1 MENNFFCTK
10 PVINVLLEPKKS
22 SKVSSQ
28 LIYGEK
34 FQIISR
40 SKNYLKIKNFYDRYI
55 GYIKFNNFRSKY
67 KPTHKVVCLK
77 SRIYLQKKGKT
88 KPSNTFLPFLSEIEI
103 LKAKKNLIMF
113 ENNKWIKRK
122 EVLPIDRKMNDFSRI
137 FKLFLNCPYRWGGK
151 SYMGIDCSALI
162 QMYYKFNRKFF
173 PRDTIDQIKIK
184 KGYKIKKS
192 YSKGD
197 IIFWNG
203 HVAVCLNNR
212 MLIHAYG
219 PRKKVLIMPIKNTIN
234 IIQQTAN
241 LKVKKIYKI

>member
-1 MENNFFCTK
+1 MENNFFCIK

-40 SKNYLKIKNFYDRYI
+40 SKNYI
-55 GYIKFNNFRSKY
+55 
-67 KPTHKVVCLK
+67 
-77 SRIYLQKKGKT
+77 
-88 KPSNTFLPFLSEIEI
+88 
-103 LKAKKNLIMF
+103 
-113 ENNKWIKRK
+113 
-122 EVLPIDRKMNDFSRI
+122 
-137 FKLFLNCPYRWGGK
+137 
-151 SYMGIDCSALI
+151 
-162 QMYYKFNRKFF
+162 
-173 PRDTIDQIKIK
+173 
-184 KGYKIKKS
+184 KIKKS

-219 PRKKVLIMPIKNTIN
+219 PRKKVLIMPIKNAIN

>member
-40 SKNYLKIKNFYDRYI
+40 SKNYIKIKNFFDRYI
-55 GYIKFNNFRSKY
+55 GYIKFNNFRSSY

-137 FKLFLNCPYRWGGK
+137 FKLFLNCPYRW
-151 SYMGIDCSALI
+151 
-162 QMYYKFNRKFF
+162 
-173 PRDTIDQIKIK
+173 
-184 KGYKIKKS
+184 
-192 YSKGD
+192 
-197 IIFWNG
+197 
-203 HVAVCLNNR
+203 
-212 MLIHAYG
+212 
-219 PRKKVLIMPIKNTIN
+219 
-234 IIQQTAN
+234 
-241 LKVKKIYKI
+241 

>member
-10 PVINVLLEPKKS
+10 QVINVFLEPKKS

-40 SKNYLKIKNFYDRYI
+40 SKNYIKVKNFYDRYI
-55 GYIKFNNFRSKY
+55 GYIKFNNFRSNF